1 MRKLR
6 LAGIWLLLLCLL
18 TGCQGGAAAAED
30 SPAVEVE
37 AAASEVPA
45 VTDAPVD
52 GMLTVY
58 YLDVGEG
65 NAALI
70 ESQGHFMLVDGGD
83 RDYSSKVVAVLK
95 SFGVETLD
103 YVIVSHF
110 DADHLNGIVGALH
123 VFPVDTVLA
132 PDYTA
137 DTNIYRSYVSI
148 MQEKGL
154 AAVTPQVGDAFAF
167 GDASFTVVGPTRY
180 DHADVNDNSIAI
192 RLVFG
197 GNSFLFTGDAEAGS
211 ESEILSTGQ
220 DLDVDVLEAG
230 HHGSDSSTSQGLLDA
245 ASPEAVVVSCGA
257 GNSYGHPAQAV
268 MERLQAKGVTLFR
281 TDVQGDISVTS
292 DGVNLTW
299 NAEPTTDWSYG
310 SGGTDRGAE
319 DAVAEDTW
327 DDSVKYDSVGDTNT
341 SAAYILNTH
350 TRKFHL
356 PDCPSAE
363 KISVKNYAESNES
376 RDQLIA
382 EGYSPCGNCK
392 P

>member
-1 MRKLR
+1 MKKLR

-30 SPAVEVE
+30 SPTVEVE

-52 GMLTVY
+52 GTLTVH

-83 RDYSSKVVAVLK
+83 RDYSAKVVAMLK

-123 VFPVDTVLA
+123 VFSVDTVLA

-137 DTNIYRSYVSI
+137 NTNIYRSYVSI

-154 AAVTPQVGDAFAF
+154 AAVTPQVGDVFAF
-167 GDASFTVVGPTRY
+167 GDASFTIVGPTRY
-180 DHADVNDNSIAI
+180 DHGDVNDNSIAV

-197 GNSFLFTGDAEAGS
+197 RNSFLFTGDAEAES
-211 ESEILSTGQ
+211 ESEMLSAGQ

-230 HHGSDSSTSQGLLDA
+230 HHGSDSSTSQRLLDA

-257 GNSYGHPAQAV
+257 GNSYGHPTRTV

-292 DGVNLTW
+292 DGVDLTW
-299 NAEPTTDWSYG
+299 NVEPTTDWSYG
-310 SGGTDRGAE
+310 GGAE

-327 DDSVKYDSVGDTNT
+327 DDSVKYDSTGHTNT
-341 SAAYILNTH
+341 SAAYIVNTH